1 MLAIVAPMAT
11 ELSGIRRAIRDP
23 ESRGVMFSLT
33 GIGAARAQQGIRRV
47 AESQPEAII
56 VLGFCGAADPD
67 LAVGDLHVAS
77 CFKAPDAAGSIPADP
92 ELLSVWLSSARNCG
106 AKVVSGPSATVDAV
120 AGPAAKSELRRSA
133 GVASVN
139 MEDYWAAE
147 TARALG
153 IPFVSVRAVL
163 DDATTE
169 LPRHL
174 PEDPDNVTRTLA
186 GLAVHPKRI
195 PGVLRLA
202 RLARTARNSLTRC
215 ALEAIDCLAAPRT
228 ELSAVPR

>member
-1 MLAIVAPMAT
+1 MAT

-23 ESRGVMFSLT
+23 ERRGITFGLT
-33 GIGAARAQQGIRRV
+33 GIGAARAQQGIRQV

-56 VLGFCGAADPD
+56 MLGFCGGGDPD

-77 CFKAPDAAGSIPADP
+77 CFKATGATGSIAADP

-106 AKVVSGPSATVDAV
+106 AKVVSGPSATTDAV
-120 AGPAAKSELRRSA
+120 AGAAAKSQLYRSA

-139 MEDYWAAE
+139 MEDYWAAD
-147 TARALG
+147 TARAFG

-163 DDATTE
+163 DDAATE
-169 LPRHL
+169 LPKHL
-174 PEDPDNVTRTLA
+174 PENPDNVTRTLA
-186 GLAVHPKRI
+186 GLAVHPERI
-195 PGVLRLA
+195 PGVLHLA

-215 ALEAIDCLAAPRT
+215 ALEAIDCLTSSRP
-228 ELSAVPR
+228 ELSAVSR

>member
-33 GIGAARAQQGIRRV
+33 GVGAARAQQGIRQV

-56 VLGFCGAADPD
+56 MLGFCGGADPD

-77 CFKAPDAAGSIPADP
+77 CFKAPGAVDSIPADP
-92 ELLSVWLSSARNCG
+92 ELLSAWLTAARSCG
-106 AKVVSGPSATVDAV
+106 ARVVSGPSATVDAV

-139 MEDYWAAE
+139 MEDYSAAD

-174 PEDPDNVTRTLA
+174 PEDPDNIARTLA
-186 GLAVHPKRI
+186 SLAIHPERI
-195 PGVLRLA
+195 PAMLHLA
-202 RLARTARNSLTRC
+202 SSARTARQSLTRC
-215 ALEAIDCLAAPRT
+215 SLEAIDCLTAPRT